1 MFINWKNLT
10 SLASTIN
17 IKLDKINTWFCA
29 NLLLLNVKKFNYI
42 MFANKRV
49 PSIDIFVNKQP
60 ITKVYETK
68 FLGVIFAIKFK
79 VAHTYKFKR
88 K

>member
-1 MFINWKNLT
+1 
-10 SLASTIN
+10 
-17 IKLDKINTWFCA
+17 
-29 NLLLLNVKKFNYI
+29 